1 MLSVSELR
9 ELAGKATQGEWHSGR
24 RDMVSYHAGG
34 DGPFKNVY
42 VDDPNGKWHMGE
54 RLPAVVCECF
64 DAVGADCR
72 DNADYVAAA
81 CNSLPSILDRLEA
94 AEAENERLK
103 HEKEDMRQRNQ
114 FLRTRPDLNVED
126 LRRRM
131 QRFGVLDRL
140 DAADR
145 LQDGLR
151 ELEAEFHIGG
161 DEYAAAR
168 LATVVQEAL
177 SPTPKG

>member
-1 MLSVSELR
+1 VSSPMLSVSELR
-9 ELAGKATQGEWHSGR
+9 ELAGKATKGRWSWFNAYQNPRDPDRVNVLRCGVNSPSATVIETAEYGGDFTIR
-24 RDMVSYHAGG
+24 RDDAEFVSAC
-34 DGPFKNVY
+34 
-42 VDDPNGKWHMGE
+42 DPQTIIG
-54 RLPAVVCECF
+54 L
-64 DAVGADCR
+64 
-72 DNADYVAAA
+72 
-81 CNSLPSILDRLEA
+81 LDRLEA